1 MLKSVCKI
9 IIWSIVLDFAL
20 ICFTNN
26 LARYVSCALRSLWS
40 LVYTCYLHDISHVCD
55 IINNSNCRKGHLRC
69 RYTICCITQIII
81 ISSYVLETAR
91 MKSCKGIFSM

>member
-26 LARYVSCALRSLWS
+26 LARYVSCALRSVWVLGIH
-40 LVYTCYLHDISHVCD
+40 LLFALH
-55 IINNSNCRKGHLRC
+55 
-69 RYTICCITQIII
+69 
-81 ISSYVLETAR
+81 
-91 MKSCKGIFSM
+91 